1 MPNEKQISF
10 SGFRHLYP
18 FKSNYLNING
28 FRYHYLDEGKGN
40 PIVMLHGNPTWSFYY
55 RQMVKVLSLEYRTIV
70 PDHIGCGL
78 SDKPDPNHYNYR
90 LQNRVKD
97 LEILLEF
104 LDVKKKITLVLHDWG
119 GIIGVAYGLK
129 YPERLHRLIIMNTAA
144 FLPPGGKAL
153 PIRLRIFRTLELFA
167 TPAVLNLNLFV
178 YGALFTASYRG
189 LEKDVKRGLLA
200 PYNSRRNRIAI
211 LKFIQDIPTKKT
223 DPSYQQV
230 KWIDNNLHRLKEIP
244 MLICWGKHDF
254 VFTIEYLAEWRRRFP
269 HAESHIF
276 SDAGHYILED
286 VPEKVIP
293 LVKDVLERDFS
304 Q

>member
-211 LKFIQDIPTKKT
+211 LKF
-223 DPSYQQV
+223 Y
-230 KWIDNNLHRLKEIP
+230 
-244 MLICWGKHDF
+244 
-254 VFTIEYLAEWRRRFP
+254 
-269 HAESHIF
+269 
-276 SDAGHYILED
+276 
-286 VPEKVIP
+286 
-293 LVKDVLERDFS
+293 
-304 Q
+304 